1 MTTQEEQEAVRKDR
15 EVRVREAWQVLA
27 DSPEFQTVF
36 ELDLQV
42 HFNLHR
48 ACFQAGDQ
56 FNPSAAAQR
65 DGQKQVIS
73 HIARRVAAGKVG
85 EES

>member
-1 MTTQEEQEAVRKDR
+1 MTTQEEQEAIRKDR
-15 EVRVREAWQVLA
+15 EAQVRAAWQVLA
-27 DSPEFQTVF
+27 ETPEFQTVF

-48 ACFQAGDQ
+48 ASFQSGDQ
-56 FNPSAAAQR
+56 FNPCAAAQR

-73 HIARRVAAGKVG
+73 HIAKRVARGKVV
-85 EES
+85 EE

>member
-15 EVRVREAWQVLA
+15 EARVRAAWQVLV
-27 DSPEFQTVF
+27 DLPEFQEVF

-48 ACFQAGDQ
+48 SSFQSSDQ
-56 FNPSAAAQR
+56 FNACAAAQR

-73 HIARRVAAGKVG
+73 HIAKRMAVGKIG
-85 EES
+85 AE

>member
-1 MTTQEEQEAVRKDR
+1 MTQPEEQEAVRKAR
-15 EVRVREAWQVLA
+15 EAQVRAAWQVLA

-48 ACFQAGDQ
+48 ACFQSGDQ

-73 HIARRVAAGKVG
+73 HIARRIAAGKVG
-85 EES
+85 TEE

>member
-1 MTTQEEQEAVRKDR
+1 MSPQEEQEAVRKAR
-15 EVRVREAWQVLA
+15 EVQVREAWQVLA
-27 DSPEFQTVF
+27 DLPEFQTVF

-48 ACFQAGDQ
+48 QSFQSGDD
-56 FNPSAAAQR
+56 FNVCAAAQR

-85 EES
+85 EA